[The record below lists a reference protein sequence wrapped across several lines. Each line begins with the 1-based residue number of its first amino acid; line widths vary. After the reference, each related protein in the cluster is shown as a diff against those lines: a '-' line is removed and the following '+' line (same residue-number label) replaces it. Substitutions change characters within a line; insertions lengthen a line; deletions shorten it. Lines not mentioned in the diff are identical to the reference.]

1 MLAMNIS
8 NLRKSE
14 FSRLK
19 KNNQTY
25 LDYTGSGLYGDSQIK
40 KHLDL
45 LQKNIFGNPHSDNPS
60 SRFSTQLITK
70 AKADVL
76 KFFNADSK
84 EYCVIFTQ
92 NASGAIKLVGES
104 FPFEKGGKFL
114 ICADNHNSVN
124 GVREF
129 AKMGKSETVYFGLNP
144 EMRVDMEQL
153 EDLLKKTNPKKNNLF
168 AYPAQSNFSG
178 VKHPLDL
185 IKKATNS
192 GFYTLL
198 DAAAFVPTN
207 KLDLSKHKPDFVSLS
222 FYKMFG
228 YPTGIGALIAKI
240 KSLQILKR
248 PWFSGGTIW
257 AVSVAH
263 PKHIFAKDADA
274 FEDGTVN
281 FLGIPAISIGLDFV
295 TKVGMEKINNHT
307 SFLTEQVLRKISLLK
322 HKNGNQL
329 VKIYGPINTEGRGAT
344 IAFNFLTPNGDVVD
358 ERVVEKLAS
367 NKGISLR
374 SGCFCNPGA
383 GEHAFGIKKKNLRKV
398 YETNKMENYDKYLE
412 VLEMPSGGAIRISF
426 GIASTKEDVEM
437 FLKFAE
443 SFLDKKI
450 NVKNLRLRGH
460 C

>member
-1 MLAMNIS
+1 MNIS

-45 LQKNIFGNPHSDNPS
+45 LQNNVFGNPHSDNPS

-129 AKMGKSETVYFGLNP
+129 AKMGKSETIYFGLNP

-185 IKKATNS
+185 IKKAKKA

-207 KLDLSKHKPDFVSLS
+207 NLDLSKHKPDFVSLS

-228 YPTGIGALIAKI
+228 YPTGIGGLVAKSE
-240 KSLQILKR
+240 SLQILKR